1 MTINGMT
8 MSGMTMT
15 RTLYNVLG
23 YQAVWFAA
31 VGGAGHGLWWSGPL
45 VALAFAAGHFGWAAG
60 RTDRAADLRLMAMA
74 GLCGIVLDG
83 TLFWGGL
90 VDYRGDAVALP
101 PGGAPLWILSMWMSF
116 ALTLRHSLG
125 RVCRRPALA
134 ALLGAVFG
142 PLAYLGAERGF
153 DAAALAE
160 PRWQVLLALGIGW
173 ALALWLLGV
182 RVARDAG
189 PHRTSSSDPLRS
201 ST

>member
-1 MTINGMT
+1 MA
-8 MSGMTMT
+8 MT

-31 VGGAGHGLWWSGPL
+31 VAGAGHALWWSGPL
-45 VALAFAAGHFGWAAG
+45 AALAFAAGHFGWAAD

-74 GLCGIVLDG
+74 ALCGLVLDG
-83 TLFWGGL
+83 TLSWSGF
-90 VDYRGDAVALP
+90 VDYGGDAVTLP
-101 PGGAPLWILSMWMSF
+101 PGGAPLWILSMWMAF

-125 RVCRRPALA
+125 TVCRRPLLA

-153 DAAALAE
+153 SAAALAE
-160 PRWQVLLALGIGW
+160 PRWQVLLALGVGW
-173 ALALWLLGV
+173 AIALWLLGL

-189 PHRTSSSDPLRS
+189 PHRASSSDTLRS

>member
-1 MTINGMT
+1 
-8 MSGMTMT
+8 MT

-31 VGGAGHGLWWSGPL
+31 VAGAGHALWWAGPL
-45 VALAFAAGHFGWAAG
+45 AALAFAAGHFGWSVSAADRG
-60 RTDRAADLRLMAMA
+60 ADRAADLRLMVIA

-83 TLFWGGL
+83 TMSSTGL
-90 VDYRGDAVALP
+90 IDYRGDAVALP
-101 PGGAPLWILSMWMSF
+101 PGGAPLWILSMWMAF

-125 RVCRRPALA
+125 TVCRRPILA

-153 DAAALAE
+153 AAATLGE
-160 PRWQVLLALGIGW
+160 PRWLVLLTLAIGW
-173 ALALWLLGV
+173 AFALWLLGL
-182 RVARDAG
+182 RVAREPGADR
-189 PHRTSSSDPLRS
+189 PLSSALPGN